1 MIYSKEIY
9 TGASSLSELKTGF
22 GRSVEL
28 SFEEGMALNPTNLL
42 SDYMTKNA
50 VSNDQISKKEADE
63 LASDKNVTLD
73 IKDGTYIGREAAKMM
88 IERKYQSNKRAEYLE
103 NGPSGIAGLGA
114 SLTGNIAASFL
125 DPIGMAANFIPFIPA
140 ARTASILAKTGGSMA
155 ARIGARAA
163 IGAAEGIAGAA
174 VLEPILAGTASDVGE
189 NYTLA
194 DSAMNLAI
202 GGLFGGVIH
211 TGLNLRS
218 DIHEHFKANK
228 LDAPNLKTD
237 VEKLSTLERD
247 EVFTA
252 STSQVLNDSKINA
265 EPILNIQKATKSI
278 EVDRAMQIDPVAF
291 RALDEARARVSEID
305 SRVESLKAEAPQG
318 IQTSAQERITELETI
333 LSNQEIAPAT
343 GVDVAAIAKE
353 LDSLKS
359 TQYESVII
367 KQDDQSIKRNA
378 EIEALSKEREL
389 ILKDNE
395 LRDRISTAL
404 DAAKN
409 DVKNNPASGVV
420 KHYDVDGEI
429 HDYANGRGDLP
440 TVERSKSAFKDI
452 DVANESKLHNESFS
466 DIKNSENYDKDS
478 VDLINEKEK
487 VLKENEKV
495 TDAEKINLVSSEL
508 KQKLKAMNIDY
519 DTFME
524 DFNKEIELARTN
536 IKVAENLIPCVL
548 GVK

>member
-1 MIYSKEIY
+1 MIYSKEVY

-42 SDYMTKNA
+42 SDYITKNA
-50 VSNDQISKKEADE
+50 GSNDQISKKEADE
-63 LASDKNVTLD
+63 LAAAQNVTLD

-125 DPIGMAANFIPFIPA
+125 DPIGLAANFIPFIPA
-140 ARTASILAKTGGSMA
+140 AKTAAIMTRAGGSLA

-174 VLEPILAGTASDVGE
+174 ILEPILAGTASDVGE
-189 NYTLA
+189 NYTLG

-218 DIHEHFKANK
+218 DIHEHFKASK
-228 LDAPNLKTD
+228 LDAPTVKTD
-237 VEKLSTLERD
+237 VERLSPLERD
-247 EVFTA
+247 EIFTA
-252 STSQVLNDSKINA
+252 STSQVLNDSKVNA

-278 EVDRAMQIDPVAF
+278 EIDRAMQLDPVAF
-291 RALDEARARVSEID
+291 RALDEARTKIAEID
-305 SRVESLKAEAPQG
+305 SRVDSLKAEAPIEAQN
-318 IQTSAQERITELETI
+318 TAQERITELETI
-333 LSNQEIAPAT
+333 LSNQEIAPAN
-343 GVDVAAIAKE
+343 GFDVAGITKE
-353 LDSLKS
+353 LDDLKKSLGEHGA
-359 TQYESVII
+359 T
-367 KQDDQSIKRNA
+367 RNA
-378 EIEALSKEREL
+378 EIEALVKEREM
-389 ILKDNE
+389 ILKDAD

-409 DVKNNPASGVV
+409 DIKNNPASGVI
-420 KHYDVDGEI
+420 KHYDVDSEI

-452 DVANESKLHNESFS
+452 DVANEAKLHNESFS